1 MYTVLSKV
9 EAHDKSAIKINKDAL
24 LEYELLKRNDLFSTI
39 KVNAMSGNAVTI
51 LVHNLISLP
60 SYVDD
65 IVSYNKIINN
75 GIIGFMETQIKPSDS
90 TCKIINIAFFLILIL
105 VTMKIKFKFSLQMGK

>member
-1 MYTVLSKV
+1 
-9 EAHDKSAIKINKDAL
+9 
-24 LEYELLKRNDLFSTI
+24 
-39 KVNAMSGNAVTI
+39 MSGNAVTI

-90 TCKIINIAFFLILIL
+90 TCKIINIAFFLILML